1 MKDFLTTRK
10 QLLKAVAQETARM
23 SYPGRMGGIVKAG
36 TKKAVEEY
44 FVGDFPIE
52 EIWDEAGQIRRRFD
66 QWHEKRVHELGGRI
80 QRLGLVKKKSDL
92 REALAAKFL
101 NTYMH
106 QLMKYEQ
113 CRLLWDELHLPLDK
127 RILVALSRLQRGMK
141 SSASKRVATILRKPP
156 YSLPYREYIEV
167 QRALTDFIDE
177 LNARTRCQIKLRS
190 RIELN
195 LLWAE

>member
-1 MKDFLTTRK
+1 MKQFLTSRE

-23 SYPGRMGGIVKAG
+23 SYPGRMGGVVMSG
-36 TKKAVEEY
+36 TKKVVEDY
-44 FVGDFPIE
+44 FVADFPIQD
-52 EIWDEAGQIRRRFD
+52 IWNKAGLISRTFD
-66 QWHEKRVHELGGRI
+66 RWHEKRVHELGRRI
-80 QRLGLVKKKSDL
+80 RQGGLIKKKTDL
-92 REALAAKFL
+92 GEAVAAKFL

-141 SSASKRVATILRKPP
+141 SSALKRVSLILRKSP
-156 YSLPYREYIEV
+156 YSLTYDEYIQV
-167 QRALTDFIDE
+167 QRALSDFITE
-177 LNARTRCQIKLRS
+177 LNGRPRCQIRLRS